1 MLAAKHI
8 IIIAVAGLATAA
20 GLAVQNEAKL
30 RSLSGRETKTLT
42 IKGSYLSQD
51 QLPDSLALLPP
62 PPVPGSSAMQ
72 QDEAVRQLALA
83 LVGTPRYALAI
94 SDANRGSPQTV
105 EAFSCAFGTD
115 INNKQTPTLYQ
126 LLVRLRIDARRTS
139 YRAKQLYNRP
149 QPFVVHHSRPCSPTD
164 DQLTRMEGSYPSARS
179 AVGWAYGLVLAELN
193 PARARE
199 IIDRAREFGKSR
211 VICDVQWQSDV
222 DAGFVVGAATVAQA
236 KKNSAFRADFNAAR
250 AEIASAIASGQG
262 PQANCAAE
270 SRALALGKSTMRSA
284 AR

>member
-8 IIIAVAGLATAA
+8 IIIAIAGFATVA
-20 GLAVQNEAKL
+20 GLAVQNKAKL
-30 RSLSGRETKTLT
+30 RSLSGPETKTLT

-62 PPVPGSSAMQ
+62 PPAPGSSAMQ
-72 QDEAVRQLALA
+72 GDEAMRRLTLASI
-83 LVGTPRYALAI
+83 GTPRYAIAI
-94 SDANRGSPQTV
+94 SDADRGSSQTV
-105 EAFSCAFGTD
+105 EAFSCAVGAD
-115 INNKQTPTLYQ
+115 INNKRTPALYQ
-126 LLVRLRIDARRTS
+126 LLVRLRIDARRAS
-139 YRAKQLYNRP
+139 YRAKNYYKRP
-149 QPFVVHHSRPCSPTD
+149 QPFIVHHTRPCSPTD
-164 DQLTRMEGSYPSARS
+164 DHLTRTEGSYPSARS

-222 DAGFVVGAATVAQA
+222 DAGFVIGAATVAQA
-236 KKNSAFRADFNAAR
+236 KKSSAFRSDLNAAR
-250 AEIASAIASGQG
+250 AEIASAIASGQR
-262 PQANCAAE
+262 PQGNCAAE
-270 SRALALGKSTMRSA
+270 SRALALGKSTTRSA